1 MSVFAILIAGGVFL
15 FLIFLALLVWSIRSG
30 QLDDL
35 ETPAERAL
43 WDDPPGKPDD
53 KS

>member
-1 MSVFAILIAGGVFL
+1 MSVFAILVGGGVVLFVVFL
-15 FLIFLALLVWSIRSG
+15 SILVWTIRSG

-43 WDDPPGKPDD
+43 WDDPHEKEP
-53 KS
+53 